1 MSAFRLDRA
10 NAKMMGVCGGLARAT
25 GIDPLIVRIAAVIM
39 LLALGIEIAVLY
51 FIIGWVAR

>member
-25 GIDPLIVRIAAVIM
+25 GIDPLIVRISAVIM

>member
-25 GIDPLIVRIAAVIM
+25 GNDPVFVRIAAVIM
-39 LLALGIEIAVLY
+39 LLTLGVEIAVLY
-51 FIIGWVAR
+51 LIIGWVAR